1 MNKLQALSVAAL
13 IGTMAGANLARAAQ
27 VDYFKPTG
35 ERVQG
40 EIVGGKLMIVG
51 PDRKPHP
58 APNGQ
63 YRDGAGRVYSVQ
75 MGDGSVRPQAQGV
88 PGIAAP
94 GGMTAIGPKPD
105 DPLRSGKAAGGST
118 AIGPKPD
125 DPARSGMTSIG
136 PKPDDP
142 LLSGKAAG
150 ATSIGPKPD
159 DPRSRTPAAAGAGGG
174 PSITGPIVR

>member
-40 EIVGGKLMIVG
+40 EIVGGKLIIVG

-63 YRDGAGRVYSVQ
+63 YRDAAGRVYSVQ
-75 MGDGSVRPQAQGV
+75 MGDGSVRLQAQGV

-94 GGMTAIGPKPD
+94 GGVTAIGPKPD
-105 DPLRSGKAAGGST
+105 DPLRSGKAAGGIT

-142 LLSGKAAG
+142 
-150 ATSIGPKPD
+150 
-159 DPRSRTPAAAGAGGG
+159 RSRTPAAAGAGGG
-174 PSITGPIVR
+174 PNITGPIVR